1 MSVKMQLITREE
13 FVTTKWSGGLTRQLA
28 IGPAQAVY
36 ADRDFLWRVSSA
48 TVELATSDF
57 TPLPDYNRYLATIE
71 GAIVLQHGSED
82 SFVLSPGEIDY
93 FDGGVATVSQGVC
106 TDFNLMLRKDKCSG
120 TMFSLNVG
128 AGEAI
133 LLPQMAGKSNKTM
146 VLFCTKG
153 QAKVTDFRTSV
164 LIQKGEALLLE
175 NYAKPY
181 IFSTMGT
188 KFMVAEI
195 SQS

>member
-1 MSVKMQLITREE
+1 MSVKMQLITSEE

-36 ADRDFLWRVSSA
+36 ANRDFLWRVSSA

-71 GAIVLQHGSED
+71 GTIILQHGSEE
-82 SFVLSPGEIDY
+82 SFVLNPGDIDY
-93 FDGGVATVSQGVC
+93 FDGGVATISQGVC
-106 TDFNLMLRKDKCSG
+106 TDFNLMLRKDKCAG
-120 TMFSLNVG
+120 VMFSLNVG

-133 LLPQMAGKSNKTM
+133 LLPQLAEKRNKTM

-153 QAKVTDFRTSV
+153 QAKVSDDRTSV
-164 LIQKGEALLLE
+164 LVQKGEALLLE
-175 NYAKPY
+175 NYVKPQ
-181 IFSTMGT
+181 IFSTVGT

-195 SQS
+195 SQ